1 MGLTTDFY
9 TRLTT
14 YAGLTALIST
24 RVYGGDNAPDKA
36 TKPYC
41 VYSQVS
47 AGRKYTHGGYA
58 GIQRPRMQVN
68 CYAETYEVAKE
79 VAAQVT
85 AALESWSVANV
96 QVGAAFQDN
105 EVDLYE
111 KDTGLY
117 VVPVDF
123 FVWYHG

>member
-1 MGLTTDFY
+1 MGLITDFY
-9 TRLTT
+9 TRLKT
-14 YAGLTALIST
+14 YAGLTALIGT
-24 RVYGGDNAPDKA
+24 RVYGGDNAPDGVSR
-36 TKPYC
+36 PYC

-47 AGRKYTHGGYA
+47 AGRKYTHSGYA

-68 CYAETYEVAKE
+68 CYADTYEEAKE

-85 AALESWSVANV
+85 AAMESWPAANV

-105 EVDLYE
+105 EVDLYDNE
-111 KDTGLY
+111 TGLY

-123 FVWYHG
+123 ILWYHG